1 MPGTEVT
8 TEETTPMRKR
18 LRSALL
24 LLSSLSLVMLL
35 TGCPKRPVATVAS
48 APAPAAPAP
57 PPPTPAPAPAPAPAA
72 PTPSPPPVVVAPPP
86 APAPAPPPPPAP
98 KEFRQPAALKNIHF
112 DFDRAV
118 IRPEDAAILRASA
131 AYLKANP
138 NVLVLI
144 EGHCDERG
152 TSEYNLALGERRAR
166 AAMANLVASGIDA
179 SRITVISY
187 GKERPLCTEK
197 TAACWARNRSDRFLT
212 KER

>member
-1 MPGTEVT
+1 
-8 TEETTPMRKR
+8 
-18 LRSALL
+18 
-24 LLSSLSLVMLL
+24 MLL

-48 APAPAAPAP
+48 ARPPRASP
-57 PPPTPAPAPAPAPAA
+57 PPPPLPRPAPAPAA
-72 PTPSPPPVVVAPPP
+72 PTPPPPPPPVVVAPPP

-112 DFDRAV
+112 DFDRSV

-166 AAMANLVASGIDA
+166 AAMANLVAKGIDA
-179 SRITVISY
+179 SRITIISY
-187 GKERPLCTEK
+187 GKERPLCSEK